1 MDSKDC
7 VVPFCSAKKSM
18 DLFLAKSENFLH
30 VRFHLDLVRKPSHET
45 ERKSELDRVRD
56 QCPAVARFK
65 TMLMPPQL
73 VRSAQLQIDKT
84 MRRVP
89 FHNLT
94 GPAQRNPM
102 DAQAVV

>member
-18 DLFLAKSENFLH
+18 DLFLAKSEKFLH
-30 VRFHLDLVRKPSHET
+30 VRLHLDLVRKQSHET
-45 ERKSELDRVRD
+45 ERKSEIDCVRD
-56 QCPAVARFK
+56 QCPANTRFK

-73 VRSAQLQIDKT
+73 VGATQLQIDKT
-84 MRRVP
+84 VRRVP

-94 GPAQRNPM
+94 GPAQRN
-102 DAQAVV
+102 A